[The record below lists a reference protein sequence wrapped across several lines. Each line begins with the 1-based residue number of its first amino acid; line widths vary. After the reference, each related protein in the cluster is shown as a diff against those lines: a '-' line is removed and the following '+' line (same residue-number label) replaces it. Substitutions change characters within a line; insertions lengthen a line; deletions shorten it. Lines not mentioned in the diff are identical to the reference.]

1 MLSRAI
7 SPSILT
13 AQRNPTSV
21 KLKFFAPAL
30 LCCTIAAV
38 PATAQIYTD
47 EDVTVN
53 PSAAGSGVLL
63 YPGGKYGRVTQQL
76 LQPGEPDPNAP
87 IHLHMPVH
95 HSVRH
100 VAHVARAKP
109 KTEEPAAATEQLRPV
124 QIPTPTKTRLIQEL
138 TLHVFFF
145 F

>member
-13 AQRNPTSV
+13 AQRKPTSV

-53 PSAAGSGVLL
+53 PSAAGSGVQL

-76 LQPGEPDPNAP
+76 MRPGEPAPKGP

-95 HSVRH
+95 HFVWH
-100 VAHVARAKP
+100 VEDVASAKN
-109 KTEEPAAATEQLRPV
+109 KTEGTAAAN
-124 QIPTPTKTRLIQEL
+124 EL
-138 TLHVFFF
+138 LFFVFFF
-145 F
+145 FFHL